1 MCMGWGSWVSVFIT
15 CPWRASGRRWHERF
29 TDELLEQFAVVGPYE
44 EVGAKIA
51 ERYDGLIQ
59 EMSLEVGGGSHV

>member
-1 MCMGWGSWVSVFIT
+1 MAREI
-15 CPWRASGRRWHERF
+15 

-59 EMSLEVGGGSHV
+59 EMSLEVGGALTFDAMAKMIQGVQG